1 MKEDTIMPAKLN
13 SHEYV
18 IFSIDNVSD
27 VHALAKFLRHIDTQE
42 HMGKMKGKMKLLT
55 GSYKGAIEY
64 SFMLRQEDF
73 EAFVEFSGYI
83 KDQESILVYN
93 GNTDSAT
100 LIMLKDYMSIDLGKL
115 VAVDKALALKA
126 DAWTYDPIT
135 EEYFICI

>member
-83 KDQESILVYN
+83 KDQESILQYN

-115 VAVDKALALKA
+115 VAVDKALALNSE
-126 DAWTYDPIT
+126 AWTYDPIT
-135 EEYFICI
+135 EEYFICC